1 MRDRLAPICGL
12 KGRLT
17 LAQANGLGPRVD
29 GGRRGTPLLDPPP
42 QGGRTP
48 PPAFTTGDRSVPP
61 PLVGGGQE
69 GGCPYSPKSNRPG
82 SAPSSSN
89 NRRFIG
95 SPPAYPVS
103 APFAPITRWQ
113 GITTPIGL
121 S

>member
-1 MRDRLAPICGL
+1 MAAGGVPPSSILPH
-12 KGRLT
+12 KG
-17 LAQANGLGPRVD
+17 
-29 GGRRGTPLLDPPP
+29 GGRPRPLSPPVIEASLPPSWGEDRRGATPS
-42 QGGRTP
+42 
-48 PPAFTTGDRSVPP
+48 FTNDGRSVPP